1 MSDEVHGHVFD
12 DGDVL
17 GSVAGA
23 QAVGKKPVEVVAD
36 PVSALFEPTMIG
48 VDGVED
54 PAVWGIGGIGEE
66 GLDLGHE
73 GGPVGLQREQIE
85 HRQPWRGPQGRKNG
99 PEGSWI
105 LMLAASTASLCNEAS
120 CESHSARLRI
130 PPSLGKPLTRSDYPG
145 PPAAPVDA
153 ARTRGLVSAPPA
165 AWCTSADVAQ
175 G

>member
-66 GLDLGHE
+66 GLDLSHE

-85 HRQPWRGPQGRKNG
+85 HRQPWRGSSRAEKWSRRLLDPDAC
-99 PEGSWI
+99 SI
-105 LMLAASTASLCNEAS
+105 DSLALQRSL
-120 CESHSARLRI
+120 L
-130 PPSLGKPLTRSDYPG
+130 
-145 PPAAPVDA
+145 
-153 ARTRGLVSAPPA
+153 
-165 AWCTSADVAQ
+165 
-175 G
+175 